1 MIVIIPLIVVCVLLI
16 IYKSYKEKFKL
27 LNTRIHNIEEKL
39 NSTLIKRRELI
50 KDSEE
55 VIKDVIKT
63 KKEVY
68 EGITKLND
76 SNLSMIELD
85 RKLIVYINEFHLIED
100 RYKKLRSDK
109 RFQKIYFSINETE
122 DLLNAYKN
130 YYNKTSEEYNKL
142 INKFPIIILAK
153 LKRKKQKLFFDE

>member
-1 MIVIIPLIVVCVLLI
+1 MIVIIPLIVICLLLI

-27 LNTRIHNIEEKL
+27 LNIKINNIEEKL

-68 EGITKLND
+68 EGIAELNN
-76 SNLSMIELD
+76 SNLSMMELD
-85 RKLIVYINEFHLIED
+85 RMLIVYINEFYLIED
-100 RYKKLRSDK
+100 RYKKLKNDK

-122 DLLNAYKN
+122 DLLNAYKS
-130 YYNKTSEEYNKL
+130 YYNSTIEEYNTL

-153 LKRKKQKLFFDE
+153 LKGKKQKLFFE